1 MQAAPI
7 VTLTSDFGTR
17 DHYVGVMKAVMLG
30 IVPNVRLIDVSH
42 DIRPQDIMAAAWV
55 TKNAAFMF
63 PKGTVH
69 LCVVDP
75 GTGTHRRPIALKM
88 NGHFFVGPDNGLF
101 SLVAEQIPYEAFEL
115 TNTSFWRD
123 IRSNTFHGRDI
134 FAPVAAHLARGVAIE
149 ELGTPLEALTYFR
162 WASPVADRDG
172 IQGWV
177 VHIDG
182 FGNLITNISRELLKE
197 VAGDSPLKIYI
208 GSTILRGISATYSSV
223 SDGEPL
229 AYIGSSGFLEVGVNK
244 GNGEQLLS
252 IPKGA
257 PVSIIFAR

>member
-30 IVPNVRLIDVSH
+30 IVPNIRLIDISH
-42 DIRPQDIMAAAWV
+42 DITAQDIMAAAWV

-75 GTGTHRRPIALKM
+75 GVGTNRRPIALAL
-88 NGHFFVGPDNGLF
+88 NGHYFVGPDNGLF
-101 SLVAEQIPYEAFEL
+101 SLVAEQMPYEAYEL

-123 IRSNTFHGRDI
+123 VRSNTFHGRDI
-134 FAPVAAHLARGVAIE
+134 FAPVAAHLARGVPIG
-149 ELGTPLEALTYFR
+149 ELGVSVESLTYFR
-162 WASPVADRDG
+162 WAMPVADRDG
-172 IQGWV
+172 IQGWI

-182 FGNLITNISRELLKE
+182 FGNLITNITRELLKE
-197 VAGDSPLKIYI
+197 TAGESALKIYV
-208 GSTILRGISATYSSV
+208 GSTVLREVSQTFSSV
-223 SDGEPL
+223 ADGEPV
-229 AYIGSSGFLEVGVNK
+229 AYIGSSGYLEVGINK
-244 GNGEQLLS
+244 GNAAQLLS
-252 IPKGA
+252 VPKGA
-257 PVSIIFAR
+257 PVSIILTR